1 MARDLQSK
9 DPQLQECIKL
19 IREMTSI
26 IDPADDYLTITAAEE
41 QMKINYARGKKE
53 NEEAYAD
60 LKALSRVLEAA
71 KKSSMRPPNMPSLE
85 KHASHLN
92 DLDGSR
98 LSLAKAI
105 RDAEGSLASKEAEL
119 ADLKEQARSL
129 EESDPAKDHQIQL
142 DGSALRLKIYR
153 GLGFE
158 PVLDKDGRV
167 TKMLVRSESNDIHSF
182 PSDGSKSDFDDAGQ
196 LWRLAI
202 S

>member
-60 LKALSRVLEAA
+60 LKALSRVLDAA
-71 KKSSMRPPNMPSLE
+71 KKSSMRPPNVPSLE
-85 KHASHLN
+85 KHASNLN
-92 DLDGSR
+92 ELDGSR

-119 ADLKEQARSL
+119 AALKEQARSL
-129 EESDPAKDHQIQL
+129 EESDPAKDHQAQL

-158 PVLDKDGRV
+158 PVVDKDGRV
-167 TKMLVRSESNDIHSF
+167 TKMLVRGESNDIYSF
-182 PSDGSKSDFDDAGQ
+182 PSDESKSDFDDAAQ
-196 LWRLAI
+196 LWKLA
-202 S
+202 SS